1 MDTMRPGQLCMSD
14 SSSAGESNRLEGT
27 APSAGLTIGIG
38 VSSAGERLLW
48 LQQYTVYLCTVEQI
62 EL

>member
-1 MDTMRPGQLCMSD
+1 MSD